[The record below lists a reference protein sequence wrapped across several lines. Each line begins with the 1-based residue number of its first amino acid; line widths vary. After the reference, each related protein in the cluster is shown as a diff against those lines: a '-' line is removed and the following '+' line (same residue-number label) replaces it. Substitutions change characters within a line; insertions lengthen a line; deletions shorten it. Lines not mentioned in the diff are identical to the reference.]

1 MTNLVIT
8 QLLDTIVLVE
18 NLYENT
24 PDGRIIDSDT
34 ILADL
39 AQDAEWEVSGI
50 SLDLFRIFKESSDKQ
65 TFLELFYLFT
75 DTTFEDYLKQCLEET
90 TRPEDLQED

>member
-1 MTNLVIT
+1 MTDLIVT
-8 QLLDTIVLVE
+8 QLLDTIERVE
-18 NLYENT
+18 DLYYNT

-34 ILADL
+34 ILTDLVQEAD
-39 AQDAEWEVSGI
+39 WEENGL
-50 SLDLFRIFKESSDKQ
+50 SLDLFRMFKESSDKQ

-90 TRPEDLQED
+90 TKPEDLQED

>member
-1 MTNLVIT
+1 MTDLIIT
-8 QLLDTIVLVE
+8 QLLDTIERVE
-18 NLYENT
+18 DLYCNT

-39 AQDAEWEVSGI
+39 VQEADWEENGL
-50 SLDLFRIFKESSDKQ
+50 SLDLFRMFKESSDKQ

-75 DTTFEDYLKQCLEET
+75 DTTFEDYLKQCIEET

>member
-1 MTNLVIT
+1 MTNLEIK
-8 QLLDTIVLVE
+8 QLSETIERVE
-18 NLYENT
+18 ALYENT

-39 AQDAEWEVSGI
+39 TQEADWEVSGV

-75 DTTFEDYLKQCLEET
+75 DTTFEDYLKQCIEET
-90 TRPEDLQED
+90 TKPEDLQED